1 MINVNSVLV
10 LNPAFHQT
18 IWLTSSILTVFT
30 LNTSGIPSDT
40 EQILSILKDMK
51 VLTRNYSAKLT
62 NLESLIHNKSVP
74 KVLDKY
80 RSQHSDHKQGLKIL
94 SKMPNNE
101 SLDRIMVKAKL
112 PKGLDETLVLNR
124 FYHPERKDKDK
135 HCNYVGYL
143 KSNPTDSVAALT
155 GCIGKQ
161 NVMTSLLSF
170 KNPKFEKMHLWK
182 LNGEVKEI
190 HEDYG
195 DIMDIIQNDDI
206 NHQISMDLFSEIHND
221 ILDELSSFNHYIGET
236 ETNSNDYDP
245 AVGPMPI
252 GGLMNDISNAIPIPS
267 KPINITYC
275 ALELKGNIHGLI
287 PSNLT
292 FEITVTFLLKIH
304 KYLS

>member
-1 MINVNSVLV
+1 M
-10 LNPAFHQT
+10 NPAIHQI
-18 IWLTSSILTVFT
+18 IWLTSFILTVFT
-30 LNTSGIPSDT
+30 FNASGIPSDT
-40 EQILSILKDMK
+40 KQILSLIKDMK
-51 VLTRNYSAKLT
+51 VLNGKYSAKLT
-62 NLESLIHNKSVP
+62 NLESLVHDKKIIKHDKG
-74 KVLDKY
+74 LEKY
-80 RSQHSDHKQGLKIL
+80 RSDHKQRLKIV
-94 SKMPNNE
+94 SKLPKNE
-101 SLDRIMVKAKL
+101 SLETITVRAKL
-112 PKGLDETLVLNR
+112 PNGLEETLVLNR
-124 FYHPERKDKDK
+124 FFHPERNDKDK

-206 NHQISMDLFSEIHND
+206 NYQISMDIFSEIHYD
-221 ILDELSSFNHYIGET
+221 ILDELSSFDHYIGLDT
-236 ETNSNDYDP
+236 ETNPNDYDP

-252 GGLMNDISNAIPIPS
+252 GGLMNDITNVIPIPS
-267 KPINITYC
+267 KPINITHC
-275 ALELKGNIHGLI
+275 ALDLKGNIHGLI

-292 FEITVTFLLKIH
+292 FEITVIALQK
-304 KYLS
+304 SP